1 MASISGDAA
10 GAREPSTTAMTVHD
24 LEEPESTDAT
34 ETSANQKVAAYEIC
48 RAYQATATALGALNK
63 STGWVLVKRP
73 KSVCLD
79 KYNREYIVQQ
89 EQPHGVMEVP
99 VTAGR
104 RICWKFRPFTLGCYV
119 FRGEDGPRAMG
130 LGSPGG
136 RGASRGTQCA
146 RRRPHGGLPRRTLFR
161 TAHRCGVLINLGS
174 CVTEPRRSGSQS
186 DRGRL

>member
-1 MASISGDAA
+1 MTTAT
-10 GAREPSTTAMTVHD
+10 RECETFVAFPTLFVRNMTATAYSLSMFSTTTAETVRGDRGHHIM
-24 LEEPESTDAT
+24 S
-34 ETSANQKVAAYEIC
+34 
-48 RAYQATATALGALNK
+48 ATALGALNK
-63 STGWVLVKRP
+63 STGCVPAERP

-79 KYNREYIVQQ
+79 KYNLEYIVQQ
-89 EQPHGVMEVP
+89 EQPHGVMGVP

-104 RICWKFRPFTLGCYV
+104 RTCWKFRPFTLGCYV

-130 LGSPGG
+130 LGSQGG

-186 DRGRL
+186 DRWRL